1 MGSRSR
7 CAVVS
12 MNAFK
17 TPILQL
23 CCIGWVLC
31 FAIATGCQNGPMSG
45 RMQQYQLE
53 NERLLSEFRSTKKE
67 NEQLRADR
75 SRLLQQQAETEKLA
89 AKLQLQLSGG
99 KSLAAQNGIN
109 RGDFSLGAPKN
120 SADRS
125 PLDSRG
131 VANRSPQ
138 PGLQPR
144 SDAAYPSPRSASNSD
159 SLQWRPI
166 RKETR

>member
-1 MGSRSR
+1 
-7 CAVVS
+7 
-12 MNAFK
+12 MNALK
-17 TPILQL
+17 TPNKRWISSV
-23 CCIGWVLC
+23 WVLC

-45 RMQQYQLE
+45 RMQQFQLE

-89 AKLQLQLSGG
+89 AKLQSQLSGG
-99 KSLAAQNGIN
+99 TSLAAQNPTVRN
-109 RGDFSLGAPKN
+109 DFSPGAPKFLG
-120 SADRS
+120 DRS
-125 PLDSRG
+125 ALESRG
-131 VANRSPQ
+131 ATNRFSQAGSLPRLN
-138 PGLQPR
+138 PGN
-144 SDAAYPSPRSASNSD
+144 ASPRSASNSD

>member
-1 MGSRSR
+1 MNE
-7 CAVVS
+7 S

-17 TPILQL
+17 TPIALRL
-23 CCIGWVLC
+23 CSYWVICL
-31 FAIATGCQNGPMSG
+31 AIASGCQNGPMSG

-53 NERLLSEFRSTKKE
+53 NERLLSEFRTTKKE

-89 AKLQLQLSGG
+89 AKLQSQLSGG
-99 KSLAAQNGIN
+99 GKSLTAQNLTGRN
-109 RGDFSLGAPKN
+109 DFSLGSSKTP
-120 SADRS
+120 SDRNAF
-125 PLDSRG
+125 DSR
-131 VANRSPQ
+131 RTTDRFPQ
-138 PGLQPR
+138 TGSLPQ
-144 SDAAYPSPRSASNSD
+144 SDLSGQSPRSASNAE